1 MDGWMDG
8 EWAGGLILG
17 GRDEW
22 WISWIWVGERWV
34 GR

>member
-17 GRDEW
+17 VSVGGRDEW
-22 WISWIWVGERWV
+22 WMNWI
-34 GR
+34 